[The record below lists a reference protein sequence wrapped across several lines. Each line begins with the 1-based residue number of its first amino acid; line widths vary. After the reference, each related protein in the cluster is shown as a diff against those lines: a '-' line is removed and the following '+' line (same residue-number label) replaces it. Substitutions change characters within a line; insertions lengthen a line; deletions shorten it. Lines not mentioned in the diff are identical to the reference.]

1 MLISEV
7 ITRLNVIKNDLGD
20 VEVFIGSLYQDLPI
34 ESIIIEDGYP
44 LIHHQDFLSHQSLF

>member
-7 ITRLNVIKNDLGD
+7 INRLHEIWNTVGD
-20 VEVFIGSLYQDLPI
+20 VEVFMGSFYQDLPI

-44 LIHHQDFLSHQSLF
+44 LIHHQDFLASQPLL